1 METKK
6 LFGKPVAKHIKSEID
21 IKINQL
27 FLKGI
32 TPGLAV
38 IIVGD
43 DAASKVYVKNK
54 QRAFERMKCY
64 SKVFKLD
71 STTRQKEVEKII
83 SKLNVDQK
91 FHGILVQLPLPSH
104 LNTKRIIQMIN
115 PEKDVDGFHPENV
128 GKLSIGI
135 PLFVP
140 CTPLGII
147 EMMKF
152 YKIKVEGR
160 HVVVI
165 GRSDIV
171 GKPIFSM
178 LIQKMNYGNG
188 TVTMCHS
195 RTKKLSYH
203 VKQADVIIAAVG
215 VPNIITK
222 DMIKKGADI
231 IDVGINRVADNSER
245 GYHLCGDVD
254 FDSAIG
260 IANTI
265 TPVPGGVGVMTITM
279 LLHNTVLAASQA

>member
-21 IKINQL
+21 FKINQL
-27 FLKGI
+27 FSKGI

-71 STTRQKEVEKII
+71 STTSQKEVEKII
-83 SKLNVDQK
+83 DKLNMDQK

-115 PEKDVDGFHPENV
+115 PAKDVDGFHPENV
-128 GKLSIGI
+128 GKLSIGM
-135 PLFVP
+135 PLFIP

-195 RTKKLSYH
+195 RTKNLSYH
-203 VKQADVIIAAVG
+203 VKQADIIIAAVG
-215 VPNIITK
+215 IPNIITK
-222 DMIKKGADI
+222 DMIKEGVDI
-231 IDVGINRVADNSER
+231 IDVGINRVSDNSER
-245 GYHLCGDVD
+245 GYHLRGDVD
-254 FDSAIG
+254 FDSVIG

-279 LLHNTVLAASQA
+279 LLHNTVLAASQT